1 MARKTEILIL
11 LFFIAKVARADFD
24 EGMRSRVTER
34 LKELGLENNDLSS
47 GLPEHSRET
56 RESKDCPG
64 ITEDLVAFELDFN
77 DGLEPSSILLQQ
89 IVKNDLSYNTYT
101 ARMLG
106 KEWIIGTANVRPY
119 LNCLEWD
126 SEELVGAVKRMI
138 KPPSNLP
145 YNFTV
150 PLEDL
155 PIESLEGE
163 VR

>member
-1 MARKTEILIL
+1 MARKTEIFTL
-11 LFFIAKVARADFD
+11 LVFIAKVARTDFD

-34 LKELGLENNDLSS
+34 LRELGLENNDLSS
-47 GLPEHSRET
+47 GLAEHSRET
-56 RESKDCPG
+56 RDSKDCPG
-64 ITEDLVAFELDFN
+64 ITEDLITFELDFN
-77 DGLEPSSILLQQ
+77 DGLEPPSILLQQ
-89 IVKNDLSYNTYT
+89 IVKNDVHQNTYQ

-119 LNCLEWD
+119 LNCLNWD

-138 KPPSNLP
+138 KPPSNLS

-150 PLEDL
+150 PLEEL